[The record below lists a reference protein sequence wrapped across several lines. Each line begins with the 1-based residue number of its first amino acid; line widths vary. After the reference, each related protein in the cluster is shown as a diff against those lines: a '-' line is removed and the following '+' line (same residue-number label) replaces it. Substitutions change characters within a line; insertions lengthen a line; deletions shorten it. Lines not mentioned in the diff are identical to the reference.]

1 MLHQSF
7 LHFRDTVSNLT
18 IVFGIQLDLVFFMCA
33 FRLGIGVARGIRV
46 ILVKHD
52 TIVDL
57 EVPSRAHPATFAAPV
72 LVVLSKINIVLI
84 IGCQG
89 AINELLLREA
99 NRRFVSLL
107 GNCALEGGVC
117 TESPTRAAISLILDC
132 MHEAILKVIHSGS
145 SLNATVS
152 SIVKLKSS
160 SLCFCLLCIKA
171 KEVKIF

>member
-1 MLHQSF
+1 M
-7 LHFRDTVSNLT
+7 T
-18 IVFGIQLDLVFFMCA
+18 IVFGIQLDLVFLMCA
-33 FRLGIGVARGIRV
+33 LRLSIGVTRGVRV
-46 ILVKHD
+46 IFVKHD
-52 TIVDL
+52 TIIDL

-99 NRRFVSLL
+99 NRRFISLL

-117 TESPTRAAISLILDC
+117 TESPTRAAISLILDW
-132 MHEAILKVIHSGS
+132 MHKAILKMIHVGG

-152 SIVKLKSS
+152 SIVKIKSS
-160 SLCFCLLCIKA
+160 SLCFCSLCIKA